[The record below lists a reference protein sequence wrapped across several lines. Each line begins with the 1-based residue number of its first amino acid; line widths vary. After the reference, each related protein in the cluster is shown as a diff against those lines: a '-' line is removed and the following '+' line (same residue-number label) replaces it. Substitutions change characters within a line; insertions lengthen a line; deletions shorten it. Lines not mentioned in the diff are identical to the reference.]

1 MNIKQLVVLFRRS
14 SSGGTG
20 SSMRINQ
27 AFTEN
32 CEGRQNFVKV
42 DFAYVKKDMISEI
55 HSNTAVWDRQSSL
68 RNLRYCVGHYDDVF
82 RICTWSEMSS
92 AWLARNS
99 ETDFWILFYSC
110 HSRIQGTALLVKH
123 LCTAHTLEGNPF
135 KLL

>member
-1 MNIKQLVVLFRRS
+1 MNIKQWVVLFRRS

-55 HSNTAVWDRQSSL
+55 HNMNQEPMVPGQS
-68 RNLRYCVGHYDDVF
+68 
-82 RICTWSEMSS
+82 T
-92 AWLARNS
+92 
-99 ETDFWILFYSC
+99 
-110 HSRIQGTALLVKH
+110 QGRRKR
-123 LCTAHTLEGNPF
+123 EIRS
-135 KLL
+135 